1 MAHKQMMMIA
11 ICDQEL
17 LLYSVVFCCIALYC
31 TAWRAAIMEDSL
43 LCTPPGVIYEGLYVV
58 CLYESLSVVCFTKA
72 SLWCPLRR
80 PFCGVFTKASL
91 WCAFTKASLWCAF
104 TKASLWCLYEGLFV
118 VSLRRPICG
127 VPLRRPLCGVFT
139 KAYLWCALRRPLC
152 CAPFAKVFI

>member
-72 SLWCPLRR
+72 SLLCALRKPLCGVLYGGLFVVSLRR
-80 PFCGVFTKASL
+80 PLCGVFTKAY
-91 WCAFTKASLWCAF
+91 LWCAF
-104 TKASLWCLYEGLFV
+104 TKASLWCLYEGLSV
-118 VSLRRPICG
+118 VCFTEASLLCTFCKS
-127 VPLRRPLCGVFT
+127 LYLACHSRRPLCV
-139 KAYLWCALRRPLC
+139 C
-152 CAPFAKVFI
+152 I

>member
-1 MAHKQMMMIA
+1 MMIA

-17 LLYSVVFCCIALYC
+17 LLYSVVFCCIAFYC
-31 TAWRAAIMEDSL
+31 TAWHAAIMEDSL
-43 LCTPPGVIYEGLYVV
+43 LCTPPGVIYEGLFVV

-72 SLWCPLRR
+72 SVLCALRKPL
-80 PFCGVFTKASL
+80 CGV
-91 WCAFTKASLWCAF
+91 
-104 TKASLWCLYEGLFV
+104 LYGGLFV
-118 VSLRRPICG
+118 VSLRRPLCGVPLRRPLCG